1 MNLPFHADLILAHG
15 TVLTVDSND
24 SEAEAVAVKDG
35 RILAVGSDNE
45 VFAWRGPETEILVC
59 SGRTVVP
66 GFNDSHTHMASMG
79 EFYLNPKA
87 LNCASELNPTIP
99 DLMRSLA
106 EQVEKTP
113 KGEWVGGRNL
123 DPNTLTEGRW
133 PTRWELDEV
142 SPDHPVVIFLR
153 GFHAHVANSR
163 ALELA
168 KVDRDTPDPEGGVID
183 RDAATGEPTG
193 VMRDAPFIKA
203 VLPPTNLTSLKRALG
218 EVSELYAELG
228 ITSSADAGAPSTPD
242 SYRAFQECIDE
253 GTLQIRTY
261 LMIREAFLRKHD
273 IGLRTGHGNDRLRMG
288 AMKIFV
294 DGSIQAFTCAFHE
307 PYIGKST
314 RGLEGLN
321 YSADQLNDLVAEA
334 HRLGF
339 QVAMHAQGD
348 HGIELAIDAVENAM
362 NRYPRENPRHRI
374 EHVLCPTETD
384 LRRIRDL
391 GIVPSFYVFHPWFW
405 GDQHMDNFIGP
416 ERAAR
421 MVPVR
426 TALELGIPACAHSD
440 APVCTPNDPVWPSNP
455 LWGMACAVTRRTRG
469 GRDIG
474 IDERITPAQALRIYT
489 INGAYASFEEDIKG
503 SLEPGKLADMVVL
516 ETNPL
521 HVEDPWEIRNI
532 RVERTLLGGE
542 TTYAAS

>member
-15 TVLTVDSND
+15 TVLTVDPHD
-24 SEAEAVAVKDG
+24 RQAEAVAIKDG
-35 RILAVGSDNE
+35 RILAVGSDND
-45 VFAWRGPETEILVC
+45 VMTWRGPQTEILDC
-59 SGRTVVP
+59 TGRTVAP
-66 GFNDSHTHMASMG
+66 GLNDSHTHMASQG
-79 EFYLNPKA
+79 EFYLNPKS
-87 LNCASELNPTIP
+87 LNCASELNPGIR
-99 DLMRSLA
+99 DLQNRLA
-106 EQVEKTP
+106 ERVAETP
-113 KGEWVGGRNL
+113 TGEWIGGRNL
-123 DPNTLTEGRW
+123 DPNTLAEGRW

-142 SPDHPVVIFLR
+142 SPNHPVVLFLR

-168 KVDRDTPDPEGGVID
+168 NVDHNTADPEGGVID
-183 RDAATGEPTG
+183 RDPETGEPTG
-193 VMRDAPFIKA
+193 VMRDVPFVKA
-203 VLPPTNLTSLKRALG
+203 VLPPTDLASMKRALA
-218 EVSELYAELG
+218 EVSQLYAELG
-228 ITSSADAGAPSTPD
+228 ITSSADAGAPNTPD
-242 SYRAFQECIDE
+242 AYRAFQECVQE

-273 IGLRTGHGNDRLRMG
+273 IGLRTGHGDDRLRMG

-307 PYIGKST
+307 PYIGKNS

-321 YSADQLNDLVAEA
+321 YSAEQLTDLVTEA

-348 HGIELAIDAVENAM
+348 HGIELAVDAVEKAM
-362 NRYPRENPRHRI
+362 EKHPRSNPRHRI
-374 EHVLCPTETD
+374 EHVLCPTKTD
-384 LRRIRDL
+384 LRRMKDL

-405 GDQHMDNFIGP
+405 GDQHMDKFIGP
-416 ERAAR
+416 ERAAA

-426 TALELGIPACAHSD
+426 TALDLGIPACAHSD

-455 LWGMACAVTRRTRG
+455 LWGMACATTRRTRG

-474 IDERITPAQALRIYT
+474 TDERITPAEALRIYT

-503 SLEPGKLADMVVL
+503 SLEPGKLADIVVL
-516 ETNPL
+516 GTDPRE
-521 HVEDPWEIRNI
+521 VEDPWEIRNI
-532 RVERTLLGGE
+532 RVERTLLGGK
-542 TTYAAS
+542 TTYTAA

>member
-1 MNLPFHADLILAHG
+1 
-15 TVLTVDSND
+15 
-24 SEAEAVAVKDG
+24 
-35 RILAVGSDNE
+35 
-45 VFAWRGPETEILVC
+45 
-59 SGRTVVP
+59 
-66 GFNDSHTHMASMG
+66 
-79 EFYLNPKA
+79 
-87 LNCASELNPTIP
+87 
-99 DLMRSLA
+99 
-106 EQVEKTP
+106 
-113 KGEWVGGRNL
+113 
-123 DPNTLTEGRW
+123 
-133 PTRWELDEV
+133 
-142 SPDHPVVIFLR
+142 
-153 GFHAHVANSR
+153 
-163 ALELA
+163 
-168 KVDRDTPDPEGGVID
+168 
-183 RDAATGEPTG
+183 
-193 VMRDAPFIKA
+193 
-203 VLPPTNLTSLKRALG
+203 
-218 EVSELYAELG
+218 
-228 ITSSADAGAPSTPD
+228 
-242 SYRAFQECIDE
+242 
-253 GTLQIRTY
+253 
-261 LMIREAFLRKHD
+261 MIREAFLRKHD

-321 YSADQLNDLVAEA
+321 YSVDQLNDLVAEA

-348 HGIELAIDAVENAM
+348 YGIELAIDAVENAM

-532 RVERTLLGGE
+532 RVERTLLGGK